1 MTERQPDGNQVA
13 RIAVAQIEAAVEQ
26 LCLRES
32 TSAARARQLRWVAK
46 ELRIVSAHPDFRP
59 GGPVHEAAALLSP
72 QALTSYLRLAQNGEL
87 RQRPT
92 SSGDGTSSAS
102 SMRIREDCLRLI
114 CQELTLPL
122 VIAERAPL
130 PAPREVVNGPTRS
143 QLRAYLAQ
151 KAQSPPTRPG
161 RIRLLAI
168 IGTVLDTGARVGE
181 LCALRVEDL
190 DLSGPEAVLT
200 LVRRP
205 QARSVSEPATE
216 RIVLSPGTAV
226 ALRHWLAAREEILT
240 PLHIGVKSLWVSV
253 AGNHA
258 GLPAADG
265 HSIRRPAGM
274 PLRPRGLQRAYTRT
288 VVELNAELAGSPGWL
303 PLPYR
308 LEQLR
313 RAVEVK
319 PSRILEDDHQS
330 AGHQP
335 TGRQTTD
342 HQTVDHQAANPQTG
356 DPQTANLQVGDH
368 HTEEPTSTTTV
379 R

>member
-1 MTERQPDGNQVA
+1 MAHT
-13 RIAVAQIEAAVEQ
+13 AVAQVEAAVER
-26 LCLRES
+26 LCLHEG

-59 GGPVHEAAALLSP
+59 GGPVRTAADLLSA
-72 QALTSYLRLAQNGEL
+72 QALTSYLRLAQGGEL

-92 SSGDGTSSAS
+92 STGDGTSSSS

-114 CQELTLPL
+114 CRELALPAA
-122 VIAERAPL
+122 ITERAPL

-143 QLRAYLAQ
+143 QLRAYLAE
-151 KAQSPPTRPG
+151 KAKSPPTRAG

-181 LCALRVEDL
+181 LCAMRVDDL
-190 DLSGPEAVLT
+190 DVSGPEAVLT
-200 LVRRP
+200 VVRRP
-205 QARSVSEPATE
+205 QARSVSEPVTE
-216 RIVLSPGTAV
+216 RIVLSSGTAG
-226 ALRHWLAAREEILT
+226 ALRHWLTAREEILT
-240 PLHIGVKSLWVSV
+240 PLNIGVKTLWVSV

-288 VVELNAELAGSPGWL
+288 VVELNMELAGSPGWL

-313 RAVEVK
+313 RAVEVN
-319 PSRILEDDHQS
+319 PSRILDDDDPE
-330 AGHQP
+330 AGQAE
-335 TGRQTTD
+335 TDAAATT
-342 HQTVDHQAANPQTG
+342 
-356 DPQTANLQVGDH
+356 
-368 HTEEPTSTTTV
+368 

>member
-1 MTERQPDGNQVA
+1 MAHTAVGQV
-13 RIAVAQIEAAVEQ
+13 EAAVER

-59 GGPVHEAAALLSP
+59 GGPVRTAADLLGA
-72 QALTSYLRLAQNGEL
+72 QALTSYLRLAQDGEL

-92 SSGDGTSSAS
+92 STGDSTSSAS

-114 CQELTLPL
+114 CRELSLPAA
-122 VIAERAPL
+122 ITERAPL

-181 LCALRVEDL
+181 LCALRVDDL
-190 DLSGPEAVLT
+190 DTSSADAVLT
-200 LVRRP
+200 VVRHP
-205 QARSVSEPATE
+205 QARSVSEPVTE

-226 ALRHWLAAREEILT
+226 ALRHWLTAREEILT
-240 PLHIGVKSLWVSV
+240 PLHIGVKTLWVSV

-258 GLPAADG
+258 GLPATDG

-288 VVELNAELAGSPGWL
+288 VVELNSELAGSPGWN

-319 PSRILEDDHQS
+319 PSRILEDD
-330 AGHQP
+330 
-335 TGRQTTD
+335 
-342 HQTVDHQAANPQTG
+342 N
-356 DPQTANLQVGDH
+356 QTA
-368 HTEEPTSTTTV
+368 EPSIAAV
-379 R
+379 DA

>member
-1 MTERQPDGNQVA
+1 VTERQQDGSRVAHAAVGQV
-13 RIAVAQIEAAVEQ
+13 EAAVER
-26 LCLRES
+26 LCLREA

-59 GGPVHEAAALLSP
+59 GGPVLDAADLLSP
-72 QALTSYLRLAQNGEL
+72 QALTSYLRLAQEGEL

-92 SSGDGTSSAS
+92 STGDGTSSAS

-114 CQELTLPL
+114 CQELALPL
-122 VIAERAPL
+122 LINERAPL

-143 QLRAYLAQ
+143 QLRSYLAER
-151 KAQSPPTRPG
+151 AQNPPEQAG
-161 RIRLLAI
+161 RVRLLAI

-181 LCALRVEDL
+181 LCAMRIEDL
-190 DLSGPEAVLT
+190 DLSGAAPVLT
-200 LVRRP
+200 VVRHP
-205 QARSVSEPATE
+205 QARSVSEPVAE
-216 RIVLSPGTAV
+216 RIILSSGTAA
-226 ALRHWLAAREEILT
+226 ALRHWLLTREKILT
-240 PLHIGVKSLWVSV
+240 PLQIGVKTLWVSV

-288 VVELNAELAGSPGWL
+288 IVELNTELIGSPGWS

-313 RAVEVK
+313 RAVEID
-319 PSRILEDDHQS
+319 PSFRVDDHNWTL
-330 AGHQP
+330 H
-335 TGRQTTD
+335 
-342 HQTVDHQAANPQTG
+342 G
-356 DPQTANLQVGDH
+356 DRRG
-368 HTEEPTSTTTV
+368 S
-379 R
+379 

>member
-1 MTERQPDGNQVA
+1 VTERQQDGSRVA
-13 RIAVAQIEAAVEQ
+13 HAAVGQVESAVER

-59 GGPVHEAAALLSP
+59 GGPVLAAADLLSP
-72 QALTSYLRLAQNGEL
+72 QALTSYLRLAQEGEL

-92 SSGDGTSSAS
+92 STGDGTSSAS

-122 VIAERAPL
+122 LIGERAPL
-130 PAPREVVNGPTRS
+130 PAPREVVGGPTRS
-143 QLRAYLAQ
+143 QLRAYLAER
-151 KAQSPPTRPG
+151 ARNPPEQAG

-181 LCALRVEDL
+181 LCAMRVEDL
-190 DLSGPEAVLT
+190 DLTPEQSGHAGHSGASAAGPVLT
-200 LVRRP
+200 VVRHP
-205 QARSVSEPATE
+205 QARSVSEPVSE
-216 RIVLSPGTAV
+216 RIILSPGTAA
-226 ALRHWLAAREEILT
+226 ALRHWLLTRDKILT
-240 PLHIGVKSLWVSV
+240 PLQIGVKTLWVSV

-274 PLRPRGLQRAYTRT
+274 PLRPRGLQRAYTRAI
-288 VVELNAELAGSPGWL
+288 VELNTELVGSPGWS

-313 RAVEVK
+313 RAVEVD
-319 PSRILEDDHQS
+319 PSQVLE
-330 AGHQP
+330 A
-335 TGRQTTD
+335 TD
-342 HQTVDHQAANPQTG
+342 
-356 DPQTANLQVGDH
+356 
-368 HTEEPTSTTTV
+368 

>member
-1 MTERQPDGNQVA
+1 VER
-13 RIAVAQIEAAVEQ
+13 
-26 LCLRES
+26 LCLHES
-32 TSAARARQLRWVAK
+32 ISPARARQLRWVAK

-59 GGPVHEAAALLSP
+59 DGPVREAADLLGP
-72 QALTSYLRLAQNGEL
+72 QALTSYLRLAQEGEL

-92 SSGDGTSSAS
+92 STGDGTSSAS

-114 CQELTLPL
+114 CQELALPL
-122 VIAERAPL
+122 VLGERAPL
-130 PAPREVVNGPTRS
+130 PAPREVVGGPTRS
-143 QLRAYLAQ
+143 QLRAYLAE

-181 LCALRVEDL
+181 LCALRIQDL
-190 DLSGPEAVLT
+190 DVSEADAILT
-200 LVRRP
+200 VVRRP

-216 RIVLSPGTAV
+216 RIILSPGTSA
-226 ALRHWLAAREEILT
+226 ALRHWLRTREEILT
-240 PLHIGVKSLWVSV
+240 PLQIGVKSLWVSV

-288 VVELNAELAGSPGWL
+288 VVELNMELAGSPGWS

-313 RAVEVK
+313 RAVEVD
-319 PSRILEDDHQS
+319 PSHL
-330 AGHQP
+330 
-335 TGRQTTD
+335 
-342 HQTVDHQAANPQTG
+342 VDSDADN
-356 DPQTANLQVGDH
+356 D
-368 HTEEPTSTTTV
+368 
-379 R
+379 

>member
-1 MTERQPDGNQVA
+1 MTERQQDGSRVAHAAVGQV
-13 RIAVAQIEAAVEQ
+13 EAAVER

-59 GGPVHEAAALLSP
+59 GGPVRTAADLLGA
-72 QALTSYLRLAQNGEL
+72 QALTSYLQLAQEGEL

-92 SSGDGTSSAS
+92 STGDGTSSSS

-114 CQELTLPL
+114 CQELALPQ
-122 VIAERAPL
+122 ATTTRAPL

-181 LCALRVEDL
+181 LCALRIDDL
-190 DLSGPEAVLT
+190 DVSGAEALLT
-200 LVRRP
+200 VVRRP
-205 QARSVSEPATE
+205 QARSVSEPVTE

-226 ALRHWLAAREEILT
+226 ALRHWLTAREEILT
-240 PLHIGVKSLWVSV
+240 PLNIGVKSLWVSV

-288 VVELNAELAGSPGWL
+288 VVELNTELAGSPGWL

-319 PSRILEDDHQS
+319 PSQLREDDHQI
-330 AGHQP
+330 AEQLGE
-335 TGRQTTD
+335 
-342 HQTVDHQAANPQTG
+342 
-356 DPQTANLQVGDH
+356 
-368 HTEEPTSTTTV
+368 TEV
-379 R
+379 NA

>member
-1 MTERQPDGNQVA
+1 MTERQQDGSRVAHAAVGQV
-13 RIAVAQIEAAVEQ
+13 EAAVER

-59 GGPVHEAAALLSP
+59 GAPVRAASDLLSP
-72 QALTSYLRLAQNGEL
+72 QALTSYLRLAQEGEL

-92 SSGDGTSSAS
+92 STGDGTSSAS

-122 VIAERAPL
+122 LINERAPL
-130 PAPREVVNGPTRS
+130 PAPREVVSGPTRS
-143 QLRAYLAQ
+143 QLRAYLAER
-151 KAQSPPTRPG
+151 ARNPPEQAG

-181 LCALRVEDL
+181 LCAMRVEDL
-190 DLSGPEAVLT
+190 DLNPEQSGHAGQSGHASQSGAGPVLT
-200 LVRRP
+200 VVRHP
-205 QARSVSEPATE
+205 QARSVSEPVSE
-216 RIVLSPGTAV
+216 RIILSSGTAA
-226 ALRHWLAAREEILT
+226 ALRHWLLTRDQILT
-240 PLHIGVKSLWVSV
+240 PLQIGVKTLWVSV

-274 PLRPRGLQRAYTRT
+274 PLRPRGLQRAYTRAI
-288 VVELNAELAGSPGWL
+288 VELNTELVGSPGWS

-313 RAVEVK
+313 RAVEVD
-319 PSRILEDDHQS
+319 PSQVVE
-330 AGHQP
+330 AN
-335 TGRQTTD
+335 GR
-342 HQTVDHQAANPQTG
+342 
-356 DPQTANLQVGDH
+356 
-368 HTEEPTSTTTV
+368 
-379 R
+379 

>member
-1 MTERQPDGNQVA
+1 VTERQRDGSRVAHAAVGQV
-13 RIAVAQIEAAVEQ
+13 EAAVER
-26 LCLRES
+26 LCGRES

-59 GGPVHEAAALLSP
+59 QDPVRGAADLLGP
-72 QALTSYLRLAQNGEL
+72 QALTSYLRLAQAGEL

-92 SSGDGTSSAS
+92 NAGDGTSSAS

-114 CQELTLPL
+114 CRELALPLTL
-122 VIAERAPL
+122 AERAPQ
-130 PAPREVVNGPTRS
+130 PTPRDVVGAPTRS
-143 QLRAYLAQ
+143 QLRAYLAE
-151 KAQSPPTRPG
+151 KAKSPPTRPG

-181 LCALRVEDL
+181 LCALRLGDL
-190 DLSGPEAVLT
+190 DLSEAEAVLT
-200 LVRRP
+200 VVRRP

-216 RIVLSPGTAV
+216 RILLSPGTSA
-226 ALRHWLAAREEILT
+226 ALRHWLRTRDEIVT
-240 PLHIGVKSLWVSV
+240 PLQLGVTSLWVSV

-274 PLRPRGLQRAYTRT
+274 PLRPRGLQRAYART
-288 VVELNAELAGSPGWL
+288 VAELNLELAGTPGWS

-313 RAVEVK
+313 RAVEVD
-319 PSRILEDDHQS
+319 PSHI
-330 AGHQP
+330 
-335 TGRQTTD
+335 
-342 HQTVDHQAANPQTG
+342 V
-356 DPQTANLQVGDH
+356 
-368 HTEEPTSTTTV
+368 EEG
-379 R
+379 

>member
-1 MTERQPDGNQVA
+1 VTEPQQDAGSRVAHVAVGQV
-13 RIAVAQIEAAVEQ
+13 EAAVER
-26 LCLRES
+26 LCLREA

-59 GGPVHEAAALLSP
+59 GRPVLHAADLLSP
-72 QALTSYLRLAQNGEL
+72 QALTSYLRLAQEGEL

-114 CQELTLPL
+114 CQELGLPL
-122 VIAERAPL
+122 LINERAPL
-130 PAPREVVNGPTRS
+130 PAPREVVSGPTRS
-143 QLRAYLAQ
+143 QLRAYLAER
-151 KAQSPPTRPG
+151 AQNPPDQAG
-161 RIRLLAI
+161 RVRLLAI

-181 LCALRVEDL
+181 LCAMRIEDL
-190 DLSGPEAVLT
+190 DLTDEPVLT
-200 LVRRP
+200 VVRRP
-205 QARSVSEPATE
+205 QARSVSEPVTE
-216 RIVLSPGTAV
+216 RIILSPGTAA
-226 ALRHWLAAREEILT
+226 ALRHWLLTREKILT
-240 PLHIGVKSLWVSV
+240 PLQIGVKSLWVSV

-288 VVELNAELAGSPGWL
+288 IVELNTELVGSPGWT

-313 RAVEVK
+313 RAVEIRPEQRIEDDTPPDEDHR
-319 PSRILEDDHQS
+319 PSR
-330 AGHQP
+330 
-335 TGRQTTD
+335 
-342 HQTVDHQAANPQTG
+342 
-356 DPQTANLQVGDH
+356 
-368 HTEEPTSTTTV
+368 
-379 R
+379 